1 MALRREMR
9 CMSIQSAKKRP
20 LPEKEE
26 AKVPAPRP
34 ESVRMSI
41 VCLYGAAFIS
51 ACFLILNGQ
60 VQWYE
65 GNTPSLSPQHIAL
78 VHMGFSALAD
88 AAAGFL
94 LSRCFSWSRIVL
106 FVLAGTSLLVHAMT
120 FSPVAALSP
129 GFCISRLL
137 ALLMEA
143 GAVIL
148 CLVPSARAWFT
159 SLDSDSSSVSDAG
172 K

>member
-1 MALRREMR
+1 
-9 CMSIQSAKKRP
+9 MSSQSVKKRP
-20 LPEKEE
+20 VQEKET
-26 AKVPAPRP
+26 AKTPAPKP

-60 VQWYE
+60 VQWHE
-65 GNTPSLSPQHIAL
+65 DKSAAFTLQHAAL
-78 VHMGFSALAD
+78 VHMGVSVLAD

-94 LSRCFSWSRIVL
+94 ISRCFAFGRILL
-106 FVLAGTSLLVHAMT
+106 FVVAVISLAVHAVT
-120 FSPVAALSP
+120 FPHVVVLSP
-129 GFCISRLL
+129 GFCICRLL

-148 CLVPSARAWFT
+148 CLVPSARAWFAT
-159 SLDSDSSSVSDAG
+159 LQEASGTG
-172 K
+172 KNV

>member
-1 MALRREMR
+1 
-9 CMSIQSAKKRP
+9 MSIQSVKKRP
-20 LPEKEE
+20 VPEKEE
-26 AKVPAPRP
+26 AKVPAPKP

-41 VCLYGAAFIS
+41 VCLYGAAFVS

-65 GNTPSLSPQHIAL
+65 EKSTELSLQHAAL
-78 VHMGFSALAD
+78 VHMGFCALAD

-94 LSRCFSWSRIVL
+94 ISRCFSWSRIVL
-106 FVLAGTSLLVHAMT
+106 FVLAGTSLLVHVMT
-120 FSPVAALSP
+120 FSHVAALSP

-137 ALLMEA
+137 ALFMEA

-148 CLVPSARAWFT
+148 CLVPSARAWFA
-159 SLDSDSSSVSDAG
+159 SLAPAASPVSYDSKKNS
-172 K
+172 